1 MERKEIGRV
10 SHYFGGPGVA
20 ALVLTDGL
28 KVGDR
33 IAIQGHTTDFEM
45 AIVSMQVEHESIE
58 VAKAGDSIGIKVSER
73 VREHDV
79 VYKIVE

>member
-28 KVGDR
+28 KIGDR

-58 VAKAGDSIGIKVSER
+58 VAKAGDSIGIKVPER

>member
-1 MERKEIGRV
+1 MKRKEIGRV
-10 SHYFGGPGVA
+10 SHYFGGPSVA

-28 KVGDR
+28 KIGDR

-58 VAKAGDSIGIKVSER
+58 VAKAGDSIGIKVPER
-73 VREHDV
+73 VREHDI
-79 VYKIVE
+79 VYRIVE